1 MAQDYDVSLK
11 VLMRH
16 FVRDYLWL
24 AFGNAQAEIK
34 PLDRE
39 LEATKLHVDGLAQV
53 TIAGETFLFHAE
65 FFSAYD
71 KNVPQRMSGYAGRI
85 TDKYPGLGVYGVALY
100 IYYDETDLGKSF
112 PNAYETR
119 IFGELRSYHKFEVI
133 KVWELDADDILRQH
147 LIGLLPI
154 VTLMKYEAEK
164 AEQVIRGAIQQMQ
177 EKVDDPWLR
186 AEMFAAMFLFAGMK
200 QLRTLVTKLLKEAN
214 MLELL
219 KKSETYQDI
228 FAEGR
233 AEGHTLG
240 HAEGHAEGRRDGLIY
255 SLRSCL
261 RARFGVVEF
270 EDFLTQLQTFDE
282 ARLSELV
289 DQAMTVES
297 LEAFKKLLDELQAQS
312 KNSGIN
318 NGKTV

>member
-1 MAQDYDVSLK
+1 MFD
-11 VLMRH
+11 
-16 FVRDYLWL
+16 
-24 AFGNAQAEIK
+24 
-34 PLDRE
+34 
-39 LEATKLHVDGLAQV
+39 
-53 TIAGETFLFHAE
+53 
-65 FFSAYD
+65 
-71 KNVPQRMSGYAGRI
+71 YAGRI
-85 TDKYPGLGVYGVALY
+85 TAKYPGLGVYGVALY
-100 IYYDETDLGKSF
+100 IYYDEADLGKPF
-112 PNAYETR
+112 PNVYETR

-133 KVWELDADDILRQH
+133 KTWELNAEDILRQH

-164 AEQVIRGAIQQMQ
+164 AEEVIRDAIQQMQ

-228 FAEGR
+228 FSEGR
-233 AEGHTLG
+233 
-240 HAEGHAEGRRDGLIY
+240 AEGHAEGRREGLIY

-261 RARFGVVEF
+261 RARFGVIMF
-270 EDFLTQLQTFDE
+270 EDFLTQLQSFDD
-282 ARLSELV
+282 AKLSGLV

-297 LEAFKKLLDELQAQS
+297 LEVFKKLLNELQAES
-312 KNSGIN
+312 KNGSVKNEKIS
-318 NGKTV
+318 